1 MAFLRRLRRKPRA
14 DTAGTG
20 SALLPAKKKK
30 RIWHSYETDN
40 CKKKSSSVK
49 CFFYGR
55 TLWCARNLY
64 WTTTTPHTQA
74 ILSKKNNADVFIIG
88 KRQEDMMIFGR

>member
-1 MAFLRRLRRKPRA
+1 MKQT
-14 DTAGTG
+14 TA
-20 SALLPAKKKK
+20 
-30 RIWHSYETDN
+30 
-40 CKKKSSSVK
+40 KKSSSVK

-55 TLWCARNLY
+55 TLAGARNLY
-64 WTTTTPHTQA
+64 WTTTPHTQA